1 MILQAREDLVEEA
14 HVVFCGVSVFLVAL
28 FQCFRKVTG
37 SASAGVTTG
46 MAPHFFNI
54 WVKTGFGRWCE

>member
-1 MILQAREDLVEEA
+1 VEEA